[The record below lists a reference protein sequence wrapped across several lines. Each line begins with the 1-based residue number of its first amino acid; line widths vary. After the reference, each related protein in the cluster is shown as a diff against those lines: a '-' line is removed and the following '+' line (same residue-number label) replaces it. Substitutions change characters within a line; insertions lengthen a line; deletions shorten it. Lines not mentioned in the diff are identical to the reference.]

1 MYNLFKKSV
10 LVIGMC
16 LATFAVLAQNTLSV
30 TGKVADERGEGL
42 PGVAVIVLGTVRA
55 ATTDLDG
62 NYTIKATP
70 GSTLEF
76 TCLGYVTKN
85 IVVAQQAVINVTLK
99 EEAFALE
106 ETIVV
111 GYGTQRKVDLTGS
124 VEQIGSDVFASRP
137 NSNVTQMLEGAIPNL
152 NISLAD
158 GKPIRSADYNVRGT
172 TSIGQGGSALILIDG
187 VEGDPAMINPDDI
200 ASVSVLKDAASS
212 AIYGSRAPYG
222 VVLITTKN
230 AKKGRP
236 IVSYSNNF
244 TFSNPATDPKYVTD
258 GFTWASM
265 FYEAWWNEYGGD
277 PTHMNTVIPFS
288 KDWLREYRYRKDTNQ
303 LGTVVSD
310 GSWRVDAGNYA
321 YFGEGTDWF
330 GLLYKDNAFA
340 QTHNLSVSGSNDKFD
355 YYVSGRI
362 YNFYG
367 LYDSKTNTDD
377 CQTQNMR
384 VKVGYKAFDWLR
396 IYNNFEQGHRKYNNP
411 FVSSGSAGNI
421 WANIQGSAPPCVP
434 FYNPDGTMTK
444 AAAYSVGGFLYG
456 SSKSVYETDYIKNTI
471 GFNASF
477 FDNSFT
483 VNGDATYKLDDYNG
497 MMRTYPDAYS
507 VAPGVMETKSSVV
520 SSILQDH
527 SDTKYISLNLYADYT
542 KTIKKHYI
550 KAMLGYNYEQR
561 TYSVLSAKNTDILTE
576 DVENINLALGSDN
589 KTIGGKYNKWRAV
602 GIFTRINYSYDDRY
616 LFQFNGRYDGSSK
629 FPSNERWAFFPSA
642 SAAWRLSEEP
652 WFENNVSDKWVSNIK
667 FRFSYGS
674 LGNSNVDPYYYDE
687 SFGIGNSRLLNGQ
700 KYRQT
705 SAPDPIPDNLTWET
719 STTYN
724 GGIDLGFFNDRLQI
738 TADSY
743 LRKTYNMFTAGPT
756 IQSVYGAD
764 APEGNYA
771 ELSTRGFEL
780 SVTWKDT
787 FKLGGKPFNYSIKGT
802 LADYV
807 SVIDKYNNATG
818 YIGGRN
824 RPEYYEG
831 MVIGELWGFV
841 SNGLWQ
847 YQEEIDAANAKAQAA
862 GQSRYDSIHQQTN
875 NYDLLPGSVKIE
887 DLNGNG
893 YVDRGDQTLSN
904 PGDRTIIGNEEPR
917 YIYSFTLSADWNNF
931 YASIFF
937 QGVGKRDLVTEGDS
951 GMIWGQYNRAYNQIP
966 EWIIGNYWTPENRDA
981 WMPRYNAHSE
991 PFSQAS
997 RRGNTRYLL
1006 DVSYIRLKNVQF
1018 GYHLPEKWIKP
1029 LKLSKA
1035 SIFFSGENLWDW
1047 SPMYKYVKNTVNVL
1061 SLGADPENSDTT
1073 AGTGGSYPVLSSYSF
1088 GISLTF

>member
-1 MYNLFKKSV
+1 MNSFFKQTLLFIGLC
-10 LVIGMC
+10 LVSLTSM
-16 LATFAVLAQNTLSV
+16 AQTKMTVS
-30 TGKVADERGEGL
+30 GKVMDEGGEPL
-42 PGVAVIVLGTVRA
+42 PGVAVIVSGTST
-55 ATTDLDG
+55 ATITDFNGL
-62 NYTIKATP
+62 YSLSVAT
-70 GSTLEF
+70 GKTLEY
-76 TCLGYVTKN
+76 TCLGYETKTV
-85 IVVAQQAVINVTLK
+85 VVAQQAVINVTLK
-99 EEAFALE
+99 EESFALE

-244 TFSNPATDPKYVTD
+244 TFSNPATDPEYVTD

-265 FYEAWWNEYGGD
+265 FYEAWWNEYGSN
-277 PTHMNTVIPFS
+277 PTHMNTIIPFS

-310 GSWRVDAGNYA
+310 GSWKVDAGNYA

-330 GLLYKDNAFA
+330 DLLYKDNSFA
-340 QTHNLSVSGSNDKFD
+340 QTHNISVSGSNEKFD

-384 VKVGYKAFDWLR
+384 VKVGYKPFDWLR
-396 IYNNFEQGHRKYNNP
+396 LYNNFEQGHRKYNNP

-444 AAAYSVGGFLYG
+444 AAAYTVGGFLYG
-456 SSKSVYETDYIKNTI
+456 SSKSVYETDYVKNTI

-477 FDNSFT
+477 LNNELT

-497 MMRTYPDAYS
+497 MLRTYPDQYS
-507 VAPGVMETKSSVV
+507 EKPGVLETKPGVV
-520 SSILQDH
+520 SSIMQDH
-527 SDTKYISLNLYADYT
+527 SDTKYISLNIFADYT
-542 KTIKKHYI
+542 KTLGKHYI
-550 KAMLGYNYEQR
+550 KGMLGYNYEQR

-589 KTIGGKYNKWRAV
+589 KTISGKYNKWRAV

-629 FPSNERWAFFPSA
+629 FPANERWAFFPSA
-642 SAAWRLSEEP
+642 SGAWRLSEEP
-652 WFENNVSDKWVSNIK
+652 WFENNVSEKWVSNIK
-667 FRFSYGS
+667 FRLSYGS

-687 SFGIGNSRLLNGQ
+687 SFSIGNSRLINGQ

-724 GGIDLGFFNDRLQI
+724 GGIDLGLFNDRLQI
-738 TADSY
+738 TADTY
-743 LRKTYNMFTAGPT
+743 LRKTFDMFTAGPT

-780 SVTWKDT
+780 SVTWKDG

-802 LADYV
+802 LADYT
-807 SVIDKYNNATG
+807 STIDKYNNATG

-875 NYDLLPGSVKIE
+875 NYDLYPGSVKIE

-893 YVDRGDQTLSN
+893 YIDRGDQTLSN

-966 EWIIGNYWTPENRDA
+966 KWIVGNYWTPENRDA

-997 RRGNTRYLL
+997 RRGNTRYML
-1006 DVSYIRLKNVQF
+1006 DVSYIRLKNVQI
-1018 GYHLPEKWIKP
+1018 GYNLPEKWIKP

-1073 AGTGGSYPVLSSYSF
+1073 AGTGGSYPVMSSYSF
-1088 GISLTF
+1088 GVSLTF